1 MVSLR
6 RADRRL
12 KVGSD
17 TLSKPAALRA
27 SVCVGVGHERVR
39 KQLPAPSRPPLALV
53 PLLLVVVLLL
63 LHIIRRRISASS

>member
-53 PLLLVVVLLL
+53 PLLLVVVVL
-63 LHIIRRRISASS
+63 LHTIRRRISASS

>member
-1 MVSLR
+1 MR
-6 RADRRL
+6 TH
-12 KVGSD
+12 VGSD

-53 PLLLVVVLLL
+53 PLLLLVLVVVL